1 LLVDTHS
8 TIRKICGE
16 LIFTTYLENFVMS
29 EPTSKTSPFVI
40 AASVAVII
48 ASIVGVGAMTGLIPG
63 SGSKPEIP
71 AVTVTSQTAGMA
83 ASPTQPT
90 TSTETKT
97 IVAEKAAVAQP
108 EPAAKPTVKTASK
121 KSAAKS
127 TSAQR
132 TEMAE
137 EKSHVNVCGNCGVI
151 TAIRT
156 VEQAGEGS
164 GLGAIA
170 GGVVGGLLGHQVGGG
185 TGKDIATIA
194 GAVGGGYAGHQI
206 EKNVKTAKHYEI
218 TVRMNDGSHR
228 TMVQETEPAFAIGE
242 KVKIIDGAL
251 IRN

>member
-1 LLVDTHS
+1 
-8 TIRKICGE
+8 
-16 LIFTTYLENFVMS
+16 MS

-40 AASVAVII
+40 AASIAVII
-48 ASIVGVGAMTGLIPG
+48 ASIVGIGVMTGLIPSG
-63 SGSKPEIP
+63 GSKPEIP
-71 AVTVTSQTAGMA
+71 AVSATSQTAEIA

-90 TSTETKT
+90 TS
-97 IVAEKAAVAQP
+97 AEARTNATNKAGASQP
-108 EPAAKPTVKTASK
+108 EPAAKRTVKTTHDK
-121 KSAAKS
+121 PTTKP
-127 TSAQR
+127 TSLQR
-132 TEMAE
+132 TEIAE
-137 EKSHVNVCGNCGVI
+137 NKPPVSVCGNCGVI

-206 EKNVKTAKHYEI
+206 EKKAKTTKNYEI
-218 TVRMNDGSHR
+218 SISMDDGSHR
-228 TMVQETEPAFAIGE
+228 TMVQETTPAFAIGD
-242 KVKIIDGAL
+242 KVKIVDGAL

>member
-1 LLVDTHS
+1 
-8 TIRKICGE
+8 
-16 LIFTTYLENFVMS
+16 MS
-29 EPTSKTSPFVI
+29 EPASKTSPFVI
-40 AASVAVII
+40 AASIAVII

-63 SGSKPEIP
+63 RGSMPEAP
-71 AVTVTSQTAGMA
+71 AVTATSQTAGMA

-90 TSTETKT
+90 TSSETKP
-97 IVAEKAAVAQP
+97 IAEDKAAVSQP
-108 EPAAKPTVKTASK
+108 ETAAKPAAKTVAK
-121 KSAAKS
+121 KPAAKS
-127 TSAQR
+127 TSAQH
-132 TEMAE
+132 TETAE
-137 EKSHVNVCGNCGVI
+137 NKASVNVCGNCGVI

-206 EKNVKTAKHYEI
+206 EKKVKTTKHYEI
-218 TVRMNDGSHR
+218 NVRMDDGSHR
-228 TMVQETEPAFAIGE
+228 TMVQETEPAFSIGE

-251 IRN
+251 VRN